1 MSCHSGSFGNYFLYY
16 LLGVTLFIILLV
28 ALSSC
33 RGFGKSSPNKSFPG
47 LRVLEQ
53 ACLNA
58 WFKKGRMASL
68 RLKESSLCTCPIKA
82 ISSYIVGGTSAFFQK
97 SALNSPTITTLPY
110 VGTISWEIYL
120 VLSHGKIYMA
130 LSHGKSIWYYL
141 MGNLFGIIS
150 WKIYLALSHSW
161 EYERSLPS
169 DEYYLKI

>member
-1 MSCHSGSFGNYFLYY
+1 MAIIIWRTIFERSFLDTICF
-16 LLGVTLFIILLV
+16 
-28 ALSSC
+28 SSS
-33 RGFGKSSPNKSFPG
+33 RDPG
-47 LRVLEQ
+47 D
-53 ACLNA
+53 A
-58 WFKKGRMASL
+58 
-68 RLKESSLCTCPIKA
+68 
-82 ISSYIVGGTSAFFQK
+82 SAFFQK

>member
-1 MSCHSGSFGNYFLYY
+1 MGTIISILYSSAVFLDTIFECS
-16 LLGVTLFIILLV
+16 LPTQFP
-28 ALSSC
+28 
-33 RGFGKSSPNKSFPG
+33 GKSIWHNF
-47 LRVLEQ
+47 LE
-53 ACLNA
+53 
-58 WFKKGRMASL
+58 
-68 RLKESSLCTCPIKA
+68 I
-82 ISSYIVGGTSAFFQK
+82 TSAFFQK

>member
-1 MSCHSGSFGNYFLYY
+1 MR
-16 LLGVTLFIILLV
+16 TAIIHP
-28 ALSSC
+28 S
-33 RGFGKSSPNKSFPG
+33 RNKSFSRSSF
-47 LRVLEQ
+47 RVCIFENSLFLDSRFSILNSHISKLE
-53 ACLNA
+53 
-58 WFKKGRMASL
+58 
-68 RLKESSLCTCPIKA
+68 RLEFRDARIK
-82 ISSYIVGGTSAFFQK
+82 SSYIVGGTSAFFQK